1 MARKSRVVFVCQQ
14 CGSQNPRWAGRCAD
28 CGAWNSLVESVEAEQ
43 PASSRSA
50 GLLRSEPIAL
60 PKLVANRFDRIAVP
74 IAEFSRVL
82 GGGIVPGSVVLIGGD
97 PGIGKSTLLIQV
109 SSTVADAVGPVLYIS
124 GEESADQIRLRA
136 ERLGIKSERLYI
148 LSETCVDQAL
158 SHIETLR
165 PSLVI
170 VDSIQTAYLESVSS
184 AAGSISQVRECA
196 MAFLRMAKS
205 SQIPVFLVGHMTKE
219 GSIAGPRALEHIVD
233 AVLYL
238 EGERFHTYRLLRSAK
253 NRFGSTNEIGV
264 FEMREEGMVEVA
276 NPSAVFLAERHE
288 RGVGST
294 VAVTL
299 EGTRPLLVE
308 VQALTTTTTFGLPR
322 RTGNGVDF
330 NRLLLLSA
338 VLSKQVGLA
347 LANQDV
353 YVNVVGG
360 IKVGEPAADLAV
372 ALAIASSYRE
382 RPVDPDIAV
391 IGEVGL
397 SGELRRV
404 TQVEKRLAEASKLGF
419 RRCLLPRSVSED
431 RRLARAADIELIG
444 ASTLHEAI
452 GLALGPSD
460 SSGRN

>member
-1 MARKSRVVFVCQQ
+1 M
-14 CGSQNPRWAGRCAD
+14 
-28 CGAWNSLVESVEAEQ
+28 
-43 PASSRSA
+43 
-50 GLLRSEPIAL
+50 
-60 PKLVANRFDRIAVP
+60 
-74 IAEFSRVL
+74 
-82 GGGIVPGSVVLIGGD
+82 
-97 PGIGKSTLLIQV
+97 
-109 SSTVADAVGPVLYIS
+109 
-124 GEESADQIRLRA
+124 
-136 ERLGIKSERLYI
+136 
-148 LSETCVDQAL
+148 
-158 SHIETLR
+158 
-165 PSLVI
+165 
-170 VDSIQTAYLESVSS
+170 
-184 AAGSISQVRECA
+184 
-196 MAFLRMAKS
+196 
-205 SQIPVFLVGHMTKE
+205 
-219 GSIAGPRALEHIVD
+219 VD

-238 EGERFHTYRLLRSAK
+238 EGDANRQFRILRSVK
-253 NRFGSTNEIGV
+253 NRFGSTQEIGI

-276 NPSAVFLAERHE
+276 NPSAVFLAERQE
-288 RGVGST
+288 RGTGSA

-330 NRLLLLSA
+330 NRLLLLAA

-347 LANQDV
+347 LANQDI

-382 RPVDPDIAV
+382 RPVDPDLAV

-419 RRCLLPRSVSED
+419 RRCLLPRSVSDD
-431 RRLARAADIELIG
+431 RRLARVAGIELVG

-452 GLALGPSD
+452 LLALGASEPPK
-460 SSGRN
+460 RQKPN